1 MVTVYTGSKGL
12 DYVCT
17 IATVTL
23 DSSQD
28 LAFYMYMYMH
38 TCEPLGW
45 PALGLMH
52 IKFMYTIIM
61 QTAAGGGG
69 GQR

>member
-23 DSSQD
+23 ESSQD

-38 TCEPLGW
+38 VSLNRHWDGPHLGSCI
-45 PALGLMH
+45 LN
-52 IKFMYTIIM
+52 FMYTIIM
-61 QTAAGGGG
+61 QY
-69 GQR
+69 

>member
-1 MVTVYTGSKGL
+1 MVTVYMGSKGL

-23 DSSQD
+23 ESSQD

-38 TCEPLGW
+38 ACEPEQALGW
-45 PALGLMH
+45 PALRLMH
-52 IKFMYTIIM
+52 INFMYTIIIM
-61 QTAAGGGG
+61 QY
-69 GQR
+69 